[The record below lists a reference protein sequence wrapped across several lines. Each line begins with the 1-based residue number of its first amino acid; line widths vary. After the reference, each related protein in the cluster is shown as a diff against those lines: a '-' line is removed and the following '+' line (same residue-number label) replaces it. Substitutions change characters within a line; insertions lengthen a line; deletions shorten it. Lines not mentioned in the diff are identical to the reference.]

1 MTRFFDKFEILFTY
15 YLIMSKIIVQWSNFV
30 DSLGSFKS
38 IASCWHK
45 AGFDKLISILD
56 LIFPILERKMNVV
69 THFINHILRG
79 CWLANDF
86 NFLSWEEVDC
96 ISYWFDLS
104 PIALILAFGMIANQS
119 FQYFVCSKIF
129 DLFFDLFG

>member
-1 MTRFFDKFEILFTY
+1 
-15 YLIMSKIIVQWSNFV
+15 
-30 DSLGSFKS
+30 
-38 IASCWHK
+38 
-45 AGFDKLISILD
+45 
-56 LIFPILERKMNVV
+56 LERKMNVV

-96 ISYWFDLS
+96 ISYWFNLS
-104 PIALILAFGMIANQS
+104 PIALILAFGIITNQS

-129 DLFFDLFG
+129 DLFFDFFG